1 MTEQHEENGQE
12 AVVVSQVNTHNF
24 EAGESTLLP
33 AGAVTI
39 GEIAHHD
46 GTPNFTGI
54 SVLLA
59 AEHDVLPGQFLLAWH
74 GKRQPTK
81 FTVIQVNDCTEVNPN
96 EAPELS
102 VARSRLGLSKSY
114 ADEGVSTR
122 IYRLAL
128 CETIEE
134 LTVNSA
140 DWSVAST
147 SAPQTLPRAGDPVIL
162 MPPNIVATTIGG
174 LSDEGDGLAVGAT
187 FGAEKIPVVLRAQV
201 FQMGAFVAGN
211 PGKGKSYFGGV
222 LVEEAHAWGI
232 PTLVLDVNGEMVET
246 AKSLGGLAIHLP
258 DPGKFGLTLNLLTPP
273 ELISITPGVHEGT
286 GYADLIELAHEQL
299 RSEAKTGTIPFSAL
313 LQRIQ
318 KLGDDLKMTA
328 VQVRAAVS
336 RISKLQNDPL
346 IGSDFDFIANLK
358 KHKIVVLDCRHL
370 SLRQTQ
376 LIAAAAA
383 RVLQAHGR
391 EMTRKAN
398 ETGDAE
404 AASWFAIFFA
414 DEAHM
419 VAPNDQGVVSTQVI
433 YELARMGRHVRTGLI
448 MSSQSPSDL
457 DPSVLKRLQT
467 RFVFALEKD
476 QLRAISGVNA
486 DLNPRILDQLPK
498 LPKGVCAVSGS
509 SEIINHGFL
518 LRVRERKTPVGGS
531 TPKVFEGRKKKS
543 AK

>member
-1 MTEQHEENGQE
+1 MTDKHDENDSAAVLVPQMKTHDFEAEESNSLPTG
-12 AVVVSQVNTHNF
+12 AVV
-24 EAGESTLLP
+24 
-33 AGAVTI
+33 I
-39 GEIAHHD
+39 GEIAHH
-46 GTPNFTGI
+46 GETPNFTAV
-54 SVLLA
+54 SVLLG
-59 AEHDVLPGQFLLAWH
+59 AEFDVLPGQFLLAWH
-74 GKRQPTK
+74 GNRRSDV
-81 FTVIQVNDCTEVNPN
+81 FTVIQVNDCVEINPN
-96 EAPELS
+96 ELPELS
-102 VARSRLGLSKSY
+102 VARSRLGLGKSY
-114 ADEGVSTR
+114 AVEGVSTR
-122 IYRLAL
+122 IYRLAH

-134 LTVNSA
+134 IKVNTA
-140 DWSVAST
+140 DWTVQSAG
-147 SAPQTLPRAGDPVIL
+147 APQMLPRAGDPVIL
-162 MPPNIVATTIGG
+162 MPPDIVSTTIGG
-174 LSDEGDGLAVGAT
+174 LPSDSDGLSVGTT
-187 FGAEKIPVVLRAQV
+187 FGAEKVSVVLKPQV
-201 FQMGAFVAGN
+201 FQMGVFVAGN

-246 AKSLGGLAIHLP
+246 AKAFGGLVIHLP
-258 DPGKFGLTLNLLTPP
+258 DPTKFGLTLNLLTPP

-299 RSEAKTGTIPFSAL
+299 RAEAGAGTIEFSAL

-318 KLGDDLKMTA
+318 RLGDDLKMTT

-336 RISKLQNDPL
+336 RIGKLQNDPL
-346 IGSDFDFIANLK
+346 IGRDFDFIAKLK
-358 KHKIVVLDCRHL
+358 KHTTVVLDCRHL

-383 RVLQAHGR
+383 RVLQAYGR
-391 EMTRKAN
+391 EMTRKADEN
-398 ETGDAE
+398 GDAQ
-404 AASWFAIFFA
+404 AVSWFAIFFI
-414 DEAHM
+414 DEAHT
-419 VAPNDQGVVSTQVI
+419 VSPDDQSVVSTQVI

-518 LRVRERKTPVGGS
+518 LHVRERKTPVGGS
-531 TPKVFEGRKKKS
+531 TPKVFEGRKKNAEK
-543 AK
+543 